1 MPWSRVARYRWGV
14 SEPRN
19 PPQDPQETPR
29 EAVPAVDG
37 PQGPQPVT
45 DAVAVGPWRRR
56 TRRTA
61 YANPWMEVVHDEVDR
76 PDGSPGIY
84 GVVRFR
90 NVAVGVVAVDADGR
104 ILLVGQHRYTLDR
117 YSWEIPE
124 GGAPMAE
131 DPELGARR
139 ELAEETGA
147 EADTWRVLVRFS
159 LSNSVT
165 DEVGVIYL
173 ASGLHPGT
181 ASPEPSEEL
190 AVRWATVDEVLA
202 EIDAG
207 EIHDIMTIAGI
218 TRYALELTR
227 GLTPGA

>member
-1 MPWSRVARYRWGV
+1 MARYRWV
-14 SEPRN
+14 VNEP
-19 PPQDPQETPR
+19 ETPA
-29 EAVPAVDG
+29 ETTAETTSETPS
-37 PQGPQPVT
+37 VT
-45 DAVAVGPWRRR
+45 SPVAVGPWRRR

-61 YANPWMEVVHDEVDR
+61 YANPWLEVVHDEVDR

-90 NVAVGVVAVDADGR
+90 NVAVGVVAVDEDGR
-104 ILLVGQHRYTLDR
+104 ILLVGQHRYSLDR

-124 GGAPMAE
+124 GGAPMGE

-147 EADTWRVLVRFS
+147 EADQWRTLFRFS

-165 DEVGVIYL
+165 DEVGVIFL
-173 ASGLHPGT
+173 ATGLHEGT
-181 ASPEPSEEL
+181 ASPEPTEDL
-190 AVRWATVDEVLA
+190 AVRWATLDEVIA

-207 EIHDIMTIAGI
+207 EIHDIMTIAGV
-218 TRYALELTR
+218 TRYALGLAQGGTR
-227 GLTPGA
+227 RA

>member
-1 MPWSRVARYRWGV
+1 MARYRWGV
-14 SEPRN
+14 TEP
-19 PPQDPQETPR
+19 ETP
-29 EAVPAVDG
+29 P
-37 PQGPQPVT
+37 
-45 DAVAVGPWRRR
+45 VAVGPWRRR

-61 YANPWMEVVHDEVDR
+61 YANPWIEVVHDEVDR

-90 NVAVGVVAVDADGR
+90 NVAVGVVAVDEDGR
-104 ILLVGQHRYTLDR
+104 ILLVGQHRYALDR

-124 GGAPMAE
+124 GGAPIGE

-139 ELAEETGA
+139 ELAEETGFV
-147 EADTWRVLVRFS
+147 ADDWRVMCRFS

-173 ASGLHPGT
+173 ATGLREGV
-181 ASPEPSEEL
+181 AAPEPSEEL
-190 AVRWATVDEVLA
+190 AVRWATLDEVLA

-207 EIHDIMTIAGI
+207 EVHDIMTITGVS
-218 TRYALELTR
+218 RYALEAGR
-227 GLTPGA
+227 PGATRA